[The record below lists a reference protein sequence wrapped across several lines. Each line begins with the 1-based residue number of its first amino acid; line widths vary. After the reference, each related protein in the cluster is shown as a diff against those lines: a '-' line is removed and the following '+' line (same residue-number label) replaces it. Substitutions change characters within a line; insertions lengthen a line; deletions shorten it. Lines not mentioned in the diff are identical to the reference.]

1 MKVVC
6 HANHESNKL
15 RVFTC
20 TPVDFAGDGS
30 FFARESG
37 MFCRGLLS
45 LGIDSRAIM
54 PGKPRHGD
62 DDLLIRTEYNNLSNP
77 TWWRDQ
83 GLNAVVFYSWAA
95 PRYTSVAKA
104 IKQAGIRLMVC
115 MDTCGVISP
124 HANSSAWFA
133 DLPKRVLLER
143 SFAKGKIRDLAKYL
157 IESVAAPVARKRIH
171 HYQCADIVTVPTPE
185 GADWVLREALS
196 LGDAN
201 LASKIVYLPHPQ
213 SITFQYDGT
222 EKKKLVISIA
232 RWQPEDWAQK
242 NPRVLLGA
250 YRIFLTENPAWRG
263 IIVGSGATHMLD
275 RLGVPHIPGL
285 EFQERVEPEYVPKL
299 FNSASIGFWSSRWEG
314 QQGTAAQALC
324 CGCSV
329 VSHRSPMMSCF
340 SHYVSRKSG
349 RLAVQN
355 TPKDL
360 AQALAYEARAW
371 DSGARNPADIAMAWT
386 GEFHAELVAKRALGY
401 LGLKPDV

>member
-1 MKVVC
+1 MKDSREIKVR
-6 HANHESNKL
+6 KI

-20 TPVDFAGDGS
+20 TPIEFSGDNS
-30 FFARESG
+30 FFSRDSG
-37 MFCRGLLS
+37 MFSRGLRS
-45 LGIDSRAIM
+45 IGVESMAVM
-54 PGKPRHGD
+54 PGSHRID
-62 DDLLIRTEYNNLSNP
+62 DDSGLIRTAVHNLSDP
-77 TWWRDQ
+77 SWWKSHELD
-83 GLNAVVFYSWAA
+83 AVILYSWAA
-95 PRYTSVAKA
+95 PRYTPVAEA
-104 IKQAGIRLMVC
+104 IKNAGIRLMVC
-115 MDTCGVISP
+115 MDTCGVVSP
-124 HANSSAWFA
+124 QANPKSWFL
-133 DLPKRVLLER
+133 DLPKRVLTER
-143 SFAKGKIRDLAKYL
+143 RIARGKLNDVAKYL
-157 IESVAAPVARKRIH
+157 IESIASPIARKRMH
-171 HYQCADIVTVPTPE
+171 HYRCADIVTVPTPE
-185 GADWVLREALS
+185 GADWVRREALS

-285 EFQERVEPEYVPKL
+285 EFQERVETEYVPKL
-299 FNSASIGFWSSRWEG
+299 FNSASIGFWSSNWEG
-314 QQGTAAQALC
+314 QQGTGAQALC

-329 VSHRSPMMSCF
+329 VSYRSPMMSCF